1 MSLSIAILST
11 GVLIAAASSPP
22 ITGDASTLGIGA
34 DGKVGPLS
42 YVGSTTHTLPL
53 SSGETVTRLVKP
65 TEAATSRGRHVVWK
79 FPGGVF
85 SGAAAT
91 DFRIEE
97 SGSAAEESGDAP
109 KPAPQCVKK
118 ASTRQANTKPLSLW
132 RCGAQTVLTSETP
145 AGAARTLLST
155 STPFAFVAAQ
165 PDPHGYSAPVV
176 LGRMDSEGRISLV
189 VLAWDLR
196 N

>member
-1 MSLSIAILST
+1 MSLSTAILT
-11 GVLIAAASSPP
+11 AIAATVSPV
-22 ITGDASTLGIGA
+22 TGDAATLGLGA
-34 DGKVGPLS
+34 DGKVGLLS

-53 SSGETVTRLVKP
+53 SSGETVTRLITP
-65 TEAATSRGRHVVWK
+65 TQAATSHGRKVVWR

-85 SGAAAT
+85 SGATAT

-97 SGSAAEESGDAP
+97 RASPAEDAGDAP

-132 RCGAQTVLTSETP
+132 RCGTKTVLSSETR
-145 AGAARTLLST
+145 AGAAQTLLAT
-155 STPFAFVAAQ
+155 STPFEFVAAQ

-176 LGRMDSEGRISLV
+176 LGRIDPEGRISLV